1 MKKDI
6 DNGLDRWRLILGPSS
21 DIKIDHNYSDID
33 DTLNFLYNREHNNN
47 YVDDIE
53 NSYSDDFY
61 TSSGYDD
68 SILTIPTWIEKVKIL
83 FPKEAYE
90 IMQRDALEKYHI
102 TELLEDEEIISNLEP
117 NFELLKSILSFKDM
131 MSDNVKRVAIGIV
144 SKVVYELKKKLEIN
158 IQKSFSGAKLLNSNS
173 KNKSLNNLDI
183 KKTIKHN
190 LKNYDFN
197 NKKILI
203 DKIYFNDR
211 IKKYNKNHIIILID
225 QSASMTDSVI
235 YSAIM
240 ASIFANLSFLSI
252 KVVLFDINIVDISN
266 YIDDTISMLMKV
278 QLGGGTDITKALEY
292 TKTIITEPQK
302 SIVFLI
308 SDLEDTNKYLFKSAK
323 DIIDSQSKLVVL
335 PALDYKAKY
344 FYNKEVASILKSLG
358 ARIEFLTPDNISDYI
373 VDIIF

>member
-1 MKKDI
+1 
-6 DNGLDRWRLILGPSS
+6 
-21 DIKIDHNYSDID
+21 
-33 DTLNFLYNREHNNN
+33 
-47 YVDDIE
+47 
-53 NSYSDDFY
+53 
-61 TSSGYDD
+61 
-68 SILTIPTWIEKVKIL
+68 
-83 FPKEAYE
+83 
-90 IMQRDALEKYHI
+90 
-102 TELLEDEEIISNLEP
+102 
-117 NFELLKSILSFKDM
+117 
-131 MSDNVKRVAIGIV
+131 
-144 SKVVYELKKKLEIN
+144 
-158 IQKSFSGAKLLNSNS
+158 
-173 KNKSLNNLDI
+173 
-183 KKTIKHN
+183 
-190 LKNYDFN
+190 
-197 NKKILI
+197 
-203 DKIYFNDR
+203 
-211 IKKYNKNHIIILID
+211 
-225 QSASMTDSVI
+225 MTDSVI

>member
-158 IQKSFSGAKLLNSNS
+158 IQKSFSGAKLLNS
-173 KNKSLNNLDI
+173 K
-183 KKTIKHN
+183 
-190 LKNYDFN
+190 
-197 NKKILI
+197 
-203 DKIYFNDR
+203 
-211 IKKYNKNHIIILID
+211 
-225 QSASMTDSVI
+225 
-235 YSAIM
+235 
-240 ASIFANLSFLSI
+240 
-252 KVVLFDINIVDISN
+252 
-266 YIDDTISMLMKV
+266 
-278 QLGGGTDITKALEY
+278 
-292 TKTIITEPQK
+292 
-302 SIVFLI
+302 
-308 SDLEDTNKYLFKSAK
+308 
-323 DIIDSQSKLVVL
+323 
-335 PALDYKAKY
+335 
-344 FYNKEVASILKSLG
+344 
-358 ARIEFLTPDNISDYI
+358 
-373 VDIIF
+373 